1 MQRLTDAYLAAIL
14 PVTPNSKLAIEP
26 EKKNKVHSVDSLFE
40 ELCIEPSMDSIELP
54 FIMAGAKIRAA
65 LIGLNICGISSHSA
79 EAAHHL
85 ITESLVYNQIT
96 PTNIGEYKNTTRDG
110 IRLLYADELL
120 SDSMIMI
127 KKDGAPVFHAMPNN
141 SSLADYEII
150 WPLSEVLLDLYDP
163 KTLNKMVSLSTDNE
177 KVTVSLKIKLDGK
190 LGSHTVSK
198 EYRIKDRSD
207 TSQDNVRQNGIC
219 HIMEKELIPFWSL
232 WPYAKINDG
241 NGENIWK
248 RYNCF
253 CVEPNYRGIPV
264 LDIKPVFGGDDN
276 FLAGERKLSTLQTV
290 VHEFYYRRYTALPK
304 AFKVNEKTEG
314 HPIYCGLIILAEP
327 RSVNSG
333 ATLWNIGIDFGT
345 TSTTAFYTTAANP
358 KPEFIQLMT
367 EYQWREGNAAPIKV
381 EYDNDLVPLCDNG
394 NKSSEF
400 YFIDPQCFRQ
410 KSYATALETMD
421 TSSNSSDATIFAGER
436 IFWQNYYNFN
446 MLNTEEGR
454 KERLLTNIK
463 WDNNKSNSAK
473 YLNQLL
479 TQIVYHA
486 AEKGSRDINFFF
498 SYPTAFGP
506 GAKDDFCGRVKSII
520 ELLTIETGITLRFD
534 DKDSFLTE
542 SIAAAYYFTHMNHLN
557 TVFFCVDIGGGSTDA
572 SIWIEK
578 RHLFQTSI
586 HFASRDMFI
595 PPLRHLITIPSVF
608 KAVTNSDTFDGI
620 KSLLWD
626 FQDVS
631 TEKIMDDVELEFF
644 IETMLFEYYTPLVAR
659 LQDMK
664 GLDEKAFKIFKYC
677 VLLAY
682 SGLIYYLANIIASL
696 FTTMD
701 EARRIDNDISEIILG
716 LSGKGSKL
724 TDWIKS
730 YCGFIYE
737 EAEHLINEKTSLSI
751 KIIPK
756 FSPETAK
763 SETAIGMIC
772 NLDGGGKHKHK
783 GAIKKPDVY
792 MGCGITV
799 KNGNDSRTLDGSDF
813 VDVYNDQFFSSPK
826 ELKMEFDERLGELD
840 SFLVFFNKI
849 TAKTGNEMPP
859 IEMDNYNKSKRTLWN
874 KIKAGAKNALDEGRF
889 EPPFI
894 LMLKVFLEEYA
905 EKYLWAKLK

>member
-1 MQRLTDAYLAAIL
+1 
-14 PVTPNSKLAIEP
+14 
-26 EKKNKVHSVDSLFE
+26 
-40 ELCIEPSMDSIELP
+40 
-54 FIMAGAKIRAA
+54 MAGAKIRAA

-85 ITESLVYNQIT
+85 ITEDLVYNQIT
-96 PTNIGEYKNTTRDG
+96 QANIGEYKNTTKNQT
-110 IRLLYADELL
+110 RLLYADELL

-141 SSLADYEII
+141 SSLTDYEII
-150 WPLSEVLLDLYDP
+150 WPLNEVLLDLYDP
-163 KTLNKMVSLSTDNE
+163 KTLNKMVSLSADNE
-177 KVTVSLKIKLDGK
+177 KVTVSLKIKLNGK

-198 EYRIKDRSD
+198 EYRIKDRND
-207 TSQDNVRQNGIC
+207 ISQDDIRQNGIC
-219 HIMEKELIPFWSL
+219 SIMEKELIPFWSL
-232 WPYAKINDG
+232 WPYAKINDVSG
-241 NGENIWK
+241 NNIWR

-264 LDIKPVFGGDDN
+264 LDIKPVFGSNDN

-290 VHEFYYRRYTALPK
+290 VHEFYYRRYTALPE

-314 HPIYCGLIILAEP
+314 HPIYRGLVILAEAKT
-327 RSVNSG
+327 VNSG
-333 ATLWNIGIDFGT
+333 AVRWNIGIDFGT
-345 TSTTAFYTTAANP
+345 TSTTAFYTTTAGTEP
-358 KPEFIQLMT
+358 KFIRLMT
-367 EYQWREGNAAPIKV
+367 EYEWREGNAAPIKS

-394 NKSSEF
+394 NESSDY
-400 YFIDPQCFRQ
+400 YFIDPQCFMQ
-410 KSYATALETMD
+410 NGYATALETMD
-421 TSSNSSDATIFAGER
+421 TSFNSSDATIFAGER

-446 MLNTEEGR
+446 RMNTEEGR

-486 AEKGSRDINFFF
+486 AERGSRDINFFF

-506 GAKDDFCGRVKSII
+506 GAKDDFCERIKSII
-520 ELLTIETGITLRFD
+520 EILSEETGITLRFNE
-534 DKDSFLTE
+534 KDCFLTE
-542 SIAAAYYFTHMNHLN
+542 SIAAAYYFTHKNPLQ

-572 SIWIEK
+572 SIWVK
-578 RHLFQTSI
+578 TKHLFQTSI

-595 PPLRHLITIPSVF
+595 RPLLRLFYIPSVL
-608 KAVTNSDTFDGI
+608 KTITTADAAGDGI

-626 FQDVS
+626 LS
-631 TEKIMDDVELEFF
+631 DDASLGKEMGDDKLKFF
-644 IETMLFEYYTPLVAR
+644 IETVLFEYYTPLVTR
-659 LQDMK
+659 LQDMEGRDK
-664 GLDEKAFKIFKYC
+664 KAFKIFKYC
-677 VLLAY
+677 VLIAY

-701 EARRIDNDISEIILG
+701 EARRIDNDINEIILG

-724 TDWIKS
+724 TSWIKS
-730 YCGFIYE
+730 YCDIIYD
-737 EAEHLINEKTSLSI
+737 EAKTLINEKTSLSI

-763 SETAIGMIC
+763 NETAIGMIC
-772 NLDGGGKHKHK
+772 DLDGDGSQKSKVT
-783 GAIKKPDVY
+783 ITKPDIY
-792 MGCGITV
+792 MGSDIIV
-799 KNGNDSRTLDGSDF
+799 KKGNDRREQSGSDF

-826 ELKMEFDERLGELD
+826 ELKMEFDKGLGELD
-840 SFLVFFNKI
+840 SFLVFFNRI

-859 IEMDNYNKSKRTLWN
+859 IEIDNYNKSKATLRN
-874 KIKAGAKNALDEGRF
+874 KIHQETENILLGEGRI
-889 EPPFI
+889 EPPYI

-905 EKYLWAKLK
+905 EKYLWKKLD